1 MKWSFM
7 WLPDKNPQINLFL
20 FNPIK
25 MKNIS
30 INLSDDVFNE
40 TEKIIAKIDKNR
52 NRYIREAVAFYNLL
66 WKRRII
72 SHQLQNESKIVQKES
87 MRVLNGFEN
96 LHHAD

>member
-1 MKWSFM
+1 
-7 WLPDKNPQINLFL
+7 
-20 FNPIK
+20 

-30 INLSDDVFNE
+30 ISLSDDVFNE
-40 TEKIIAKIDKNR
+40 TEKIIAKINKNR

-66 WKRRII
+66 WERRII

-87 MRVLNGFEN
+87 MRVLNEFEN

>member
-1 MKWSFM
+1 
-7 WLPDKNPQINLFL
+7 
-20 FNPIK
+20 

-30 INLSDDVFNE
+30 ISLSDDVFNE
-40 TEKIIAKIDKNR
+40 TEKIIAKINKNR

-66 WKRRII
+66 CERRII

-87 MRVLNGFEN
+87 MRVLNEFEN